1 METKFRIRETPNYWL
16 AVSEEE
22 IKVGDY
28 VTDTFTIRTFDDT
41 FSLLG
46 KKKVIAY
53 KPKGGAP
60 KLELPLLPEMVI
72 EDDIENLA
80 NEAVKKQ
87 LVRILLGES
96 KDEVLDDIQKRKH
109 YFKEGYKAATKVYSE
124 GDLINLLHFTIDKK
138 GGLDSK
144 EFRESSYEKI
154 VNRFIQSLKQPKT
167 PKWFVAKYKTE
178 YTADGLDYQSD
189 GLKTTTINGK
199 EYLVGTYLNE

>member
-124 GDLINLLHFTIDKK
+124 EDLIEFCMNMLSQYVQGNTNIYNRALL
-138 GGLDSK
+138 K
-144 EFRESSYEKI
+144 E
-154 VNRFIQSLKQPKT
+154 SLNQPKT
-167 PKWFVAKYKTE
+167 PMWFVTE
-178 YTADGLDYQSD
+178 MECGEIRQCMCNGNDDCLNPK
-189 GLKTTTINGK
+189 LKNTTIDG
-199 EYLVGTYLNE
+199 EEVLVGTYLYE